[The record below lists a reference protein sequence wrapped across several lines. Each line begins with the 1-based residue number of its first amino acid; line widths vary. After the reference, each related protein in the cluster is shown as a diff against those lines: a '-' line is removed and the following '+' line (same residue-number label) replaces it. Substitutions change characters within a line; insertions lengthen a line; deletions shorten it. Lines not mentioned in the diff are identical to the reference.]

1 MPKKT
6 KEQTPIQKMIGNFAP
21 KLISLTDNVLYG
33 DIWKRKQLSLR
44 DRSLITVAALI
55 SGGNSEQ
62 LTSHLNKAKQ
72 NGVTEAELIEVITHL
87 AFYCGWPKAITAIKI
102 AKEVFKK

>member
-72 NGVTEAELIEVITHL
+72 NGVTEAKLIEVITHL